1 MLVNFIIGLILLIF
15 VNNIIIMEI
24 VEVMNKIV
32 DVFILLFIDNID
44 IKMNV
49 RYLFINIVFFISVLK
64 I

>member
-15 VNNIIIMEI
+15 VNNIIMEI
-24 VEVMNKIV
+24 VEVINKIV